1 VLDDQTRDGAQQE
14 EEKHALAIRAL
25 TKRKRMLETEKETI
39 RQKPAL
45 DLMTETKLFR
55 EEVFK
60 RRNMAKNGASD

>member
-25 TKRKRMLETEKETI
+25 TKRKRLLETEETI

-60 RRNMAKNGASD
+60 GRNMAKNGASD

>member
-25 TKRKRMLETEKETI
+25 TKRKRMLETEETI

>member
-25 TKRKRMLETEKETI
+25 TKRKRLLETEETI

>member
-1 VLDDQTRDGAQQE
+1 
-14 EEKHALAIRAL
+14 
-25 TKRKRMLETEKETI
+25 MLETEETI